1 MNLDLPSLGILVVV
15 ELGVVA
21 FTAIATWQY
30 ARYHFG
36 RRRPPSLDVPSGERR
51 LEEVESALDN
61 VVREVEQL
69 GESQD
74 FVQEL
79 LTKRLNRLGLRP
91 HATQPPV
98 TPAREH
104 TPV

>member
-1 MNLDLPSLGILVVV
+1 MNLDLPSLGILVAV

-21 FTAIATWQY
+21 LTAIATWQY
-30 ARYHFG
+30 ARYRFG
-36 RRRPPSLDVPSGERR
+36 RRQSPPLDSTSGERR
-51 LEEVESALDN
+51 LEELESALDH
-61 VVREVEQL
+61 VAREVNQL

-91 HATQPPV
+91 HAQPP
-98 TPAREH
+98 TPER

>member
-1 MNLDLPSLGILVVV
+1 MNIDLPSLGILVAV

-21 FTAIATWQY
+21 LTALCTWQY
-30 ARYHFG
+30 ARDHF
-36 RRRPPSLDVPSGERR
+36 RRHRQLPEAEPSTQRIEDL
-51 LEEVESALDN
+51 ESALDT
-61 VVREVEQL
+61 VAREVQQL

-79 LTKRLNRLGLRP
+79 LTKRMNRLGLRP
-91 HATQPPV
+91 HAQPPLA
-98 TPAREH
+98 PER

>member
-1 MNLDLPSLGILVVV
+1 MNIDLPSFGILVAV
-15 ELGVVA
+15 EFGVA
-21 FTAIATWQY
+21 ALTAVATWRY
-30 ARYHFG
+30 AQHYF
-36 RRRPPSLDVPSGERR
+36 RR
-51 LEEVESALDN
+51 LPSKPDAEGGSQRIEELEAALDN
-61 VVREVEQL
+61 VAREVQEL

-91 HATQPPV
+91 HAQPP
-98 TPAREH
+98 TPER

>member
-1 MNLDLPSLGILVVV
+1 MNLDLPSLSILVAV

-21 FTAIATWQY
+21 LTALATWQY
-30 ARYHFG
+30 ARFHFT
-36 RRRPPSLDVPSGERR
+36 RRPTTLDTTAGERR
-51 LEEVESALDN
+51 MEDLESALDN
-61 VVREVEQL
+61 VAREVEQL

-91 HATQPPV
+91 HAQLPL
-98 TPAREH
+98 TPER

>member
-1 MNLDLPSLGILVVV
+1 MNFGLPSIAILVAV

-21 FTAIATWQY
+21 LTGLATWQY
-30 ARYHFG
+30 ARYYFS
-36 RRRPPSLDVPSGERR
+36 RRHQAPPLDTTSGERR
-51 LEEVESALDN
+51 LEELESALDN
-61 VVREVEQL
+61 VAREVEQL

-91 HATQPPV
+91 HAQLPVEPQPE
-98 TPAREH
+98 R

>member
-1 MNLDLPSLGILVVV
+1 MNIEIPSLGILVVV
-15 ELGVVA
+15 ELGVVVL
-21 FTAIATWQY
+21 TVLATWQY
-30 ARYHFG
+30 ARHHFSQ
-36 RRRPPSLDVPSGERR
+36 RRAKPDAEQSTQRIEDL
-51 LEEVESALDN
+51 ESALDN
-61 VVREVEQL
+61 VAREVQEL

-91 HATQPPV
+91 HAQPPA
-98 TPAREH
+98 PER

>member
-1 MNLDLPSLGILVVV
+1 MNSDLPSLGILVAV

-21 FTAIATWQY
+21 LTFIATWQY
-30 ARYHFG
+30 ARYHFS
-36 RRRPPSLDVPSGERR
+36 RHSQAPRLDTTSGERR
-51 LEEVESALDN
+51 LEELESALDN
-61 VVREVEQL
+61 VAREVSEL

-91 HATQPPV
+91 HAQLPIEPTPER
-98 TPAREH
+98 TPA
-104 TPV
+104 

>member
-1 MNLDLPSLGILVVV
+1 MNLDLPSLRILVAVELVVV
-15 ELGVVA
+15 AL
-21 FTAIATWQY
+21 TAIATWQY
-30 ARYHFG
+30 ARYRFG
-36 RRRPPSLDVPSGERR
+36 RKAPPTLDSTGERR
-51 LEEVESALDN
+51 LEDLESALDN
-61 VVREVEQL
+61 VAREVDQL

-91 HATQPPV
+91 HAQPPI
-98 TPAREH
+98 TPRPER